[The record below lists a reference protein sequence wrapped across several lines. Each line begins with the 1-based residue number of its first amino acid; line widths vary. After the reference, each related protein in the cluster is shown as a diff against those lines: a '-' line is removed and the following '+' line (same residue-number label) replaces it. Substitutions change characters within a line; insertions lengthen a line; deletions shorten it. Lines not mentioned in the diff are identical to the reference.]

1 MLFSQKIFADLS
13 SLLTFQFDGA
23 SSTQRTHADREREP
37 ADVTRPCSDIERSPG
52 RAERGLFAERHA
64 RCFGKSTLA
73 TTLHDGQVRPIASV
87 RPQSQKRDR
96 ASRSGIMR

>member
-52 RAERGLFAERHA
+52 PAERCSLLPHFD
-64 RCFGKSTLA
+64 TLA
-73 TTLHDGQVRPIASV
+73 ILP
-87 RPQSQKRDR
+87 
-96 ASRSGIMR
+96 